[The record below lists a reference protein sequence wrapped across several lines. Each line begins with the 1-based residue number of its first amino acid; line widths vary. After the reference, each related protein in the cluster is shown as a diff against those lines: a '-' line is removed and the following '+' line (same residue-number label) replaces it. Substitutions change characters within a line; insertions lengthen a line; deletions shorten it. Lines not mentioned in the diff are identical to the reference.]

1 MPETLLSNMFNELA
15 VLLFAAILAAI
26 VAVRLRQ
33 PMIIAFIIMGIL
45 VGPVGLNV
53 IRSTEQLSLL
63 AEMGLALLLFVVGLK
78 LDLHEIQSMGS
89 VALATGLGKIVFT
102 GVIGFALALSL
113 KMNVITALYVA
124 AALVFSS
131 TILIVKLLSDK
142 RETDSLHGR
151 ISIGYLIVEDVI
163 VVLVM
168 IGLSAFTV
176 TTNLNPVIQIL
187 LIILKGLGLLLGVW
201 AVSRFVFPRILPAM
215 ARSTELLVLFGIA
228 WALVLAV
235 ISDVMGF
242 NKEVGAFIAGL
253 SLASTMYRD
262 MISAK
267 LATVRDFLLLFFFL
281 ELGSHLDLRDFGGQI
296 NAAIPLSLLVLLGK
310 PLIVMG
316 ILGVMRYGK
325 RTGFLAGLT
334 SAQISEFSL
343 ILIATGVSAGH
354 VGNKALSL
362 VTLVLMISMSIDI
375 HLIIHAHTLYK
386 RLAPYLG
393 VFERRDK
400 HQENAGSL
408 TPEMQNKGV
417 ILVGLGGYGNS
428 IGSELI
434 NRGRTILGV
443 DFDPQAVTLWRSKGE
458 RAIFGDAKDP
468 DFSHALPLSSARWV
482 VSSLRDSDLNTGI
495 IQTLRDAGYEGYFA
509 CATDNPSGLCLETLR
524 KNADIMFNPFEDAAV
539 QAADLILEKEDQI
552 AREKMDR
559 IIESMSDHFIIC
571 GYGRMGQQ
579 ILKDLSYYN
588 VPCVVVEWNPEQLP
602 RLREPNI
609 LHIEGKATE
618 DPVLIKAGIK
628 RAKGLISV
636 AATDEEN
643 VFITLTAKVLN
654 PKLIIVARSILMENE
669 DKLRHAG
676 ADMVMSPYVYGGHRM
691 AAAVIKPEVM
701 EFLDLVVHTEG
712 LETDMAK
719 ITVAPGSSSVGK
731 TLRDIN
737 LWENC
742 EVTPLAVRRQSQ
754 HLHANPSPS
763 FVILEGDELIVMGT
777 PSQVQAAQQMLSNP
791 KTVAG

>member
-1 MPETLLSNMFNELA
+1 
-15 VLLFAAILAAI
+15 
-26 VAVRLRQ
+26 
-33 PMIIAFIIMGIL
+33 
-45 VGPVGLNV
+45 
-53 IRSTEQLSLL
+53 
-63 AEMGLALLLFVVGLK
+63 
-78 LDLHEIQSMGS
+78 
-89 VALATGLGKIVFT
+89 
-102 GVIGFALALSL
+102 
-113 KMNVITALYVA
+113 
-124 AALVFSS
+124 
-131 TILIVKLLSDK
+131 
-142 RETDSLHGR
+142 
-151 ISIGYLIVEDVI
+151 
-163 VVLVM
+163 
-168 IGLSAFTV
+168 
-176 TTNLNPVIQIL
+176 
-187 LIILKGLGLLLGVW
+187 
-201 AVSRFVFPRILPAM
+201 
-215 ARSTELLVLFGIA
+215 
-228 WALVLAV
+228 
-235 ISDVMGF
+235 
-242 NKEVGAFIAGL
+242 
-253 SLASTMYRD
+253 MYRD

-343 ILIATGVSAGH
+343 ILIAMGVSAGH

-408 TPEMQNKGV
+408 APEMQNKGI

-791 KTVAG
+791 KTAAD

>member
-343 ILIATGVSAGH
+343 ILIAMGVSAGH

-408 TPEMQNKGV
+408 APEMQNKGI